1 MDIRYYI
8 GIDVSKATLDW
19 AVFDG
24 QAIVLQTQSPNSE
37 TGIKAA
43 LKLLKALPAFTPQ
56 TSVSC
61 CEHTGIYNAL
71 ILSQLTAACF
81 PIWLESSLQ
90 SRQAAY
96 SGANPTRSMLSA
108 SLSMPFASG
117 IDCACG
123 NQPANSYKT

>member
-24 QAIVLQTQSPNSE
+24 TTIVLQTQSPNSE
-37 TGIKAA
+37 KGIKTV
-43 LKLLKALPAFTPQ
+43 LKLIKALPAFTPQ

-61 CEHTGIYNAL
+61 SEHTGIYKAL

-81 PIWLESSLQ
+81 PIWLESS
-90 SRQAAY
+90 RVGGPTANQAGGWLAA
-96 SGANPTRSMLSA
+96 GQIRS
-108 SLSMPFASG
+108 
-117 IDCACG
+117 
-123 NQPANSYKT
+123 N

>member
-1 MDIRYYI
+1 MAIRYYI

-24 QAIVLQTQSPNSE
+24 TTIALQAQSPNSE
-37 TGIKAA
+37 TDIKAV

-71 ILSQLTAACF
+71 ILEQLTDVHQH
-81 PIWLESSLQ
+81 E
-90 SRQAAY
+90 R
-96 SGANPTRSMLSA
+96 
-108 SLSMPFASG
+108 
-117 IDCACG
+117 D
-123 NQPANSYKT
+123 